1 MRCFLCE
8 VYGATINSSSRFD
21 TGIAKTQLPLFRL
34 NPAMIQANR
43 TGAGRQWYWLKDVAD
58 SPSFCRVDNTGYAGN
73 FWATGSYGVRPRFLI
88 G

>member
-43 TGAGRQWYWLKDVAD
+43 TGAGRQWYWLKDVAG
-58 SPSFCRVDNTGYAGN
+58 SIGFCSVYLDGHAYFR
-73 FWATGSYGVRPRFLI
+73 WATDSIGVRPRFLI